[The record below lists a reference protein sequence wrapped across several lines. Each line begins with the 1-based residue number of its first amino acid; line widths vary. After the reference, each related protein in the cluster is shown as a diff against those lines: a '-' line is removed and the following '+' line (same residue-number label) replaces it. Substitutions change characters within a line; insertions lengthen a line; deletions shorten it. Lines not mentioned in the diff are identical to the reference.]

1 MDPLFEKLYL
11 ESVLTEVSSFQCME
25 QRGSTVLEHT
35 YVGINVL
42 CHDYLQLSMPKVKKM
57 SLLLD
62 KTRSSYYPAFRT
74 MLESIDAGAWWMI
87 V

>member
-1 MDPLFEKLYL
+1 
-11 ESVLTEVSSFQCME
+11 
-25 QRGSTVLEHT
+25 
-35 YVGINVL
+35 
-42 CHDYLQLSMPKVKKM
+42 MPKVKKM

-87 V
+87 A